1 MLKNSLQEE
10 AEELIYDED
19 VYNIL
24 LLGSDSR
31 VEGNIE
37 RSDAMIM
44 VSVNKRTQEIWLT
57 SFMRDTLVTIPDW
70 GSGHLN
76 WATSIGGVDMLISTL
91 ESEKN
96 FAIPGGQLGSGG
108 FRELCGD
115 R

>member
-70 GSGHLN
+70 GA
-76 WATSIGGVDMLISTL
+76 AT
-91 ESEKN
+91 
-96 FAIPGGQLGSGG
+96 
-108 FRELCGD
+108 
-115 R
+115 